1 MQQEIYPNQDFL
13 QAPRRRYLIC
23 GFMDLSYGGPFV
35 CFLWIVI
42 NMYVCVL
49 SFQGR
54 SPIYSHLN
62 RIALIIQGVVCLFF
76 VISALMSLY
85 SFTLNMPKQ
94 LRRSHRSTW
103 VMVIIFLI
111 VYFANMIVFCV
122 QTTPFLDWCLSKSR
136 SSTLNT
142 LANLPN
148 NSTVFTSNNIT
159 SFNSS
164 TVTSYQSIISGSDLY
179 NCTRLREDEIK
190 LSIVVFVILF
200 TIYVHFAFCF
210 WCYTQDRLKLQQ
222 QFYEAM
228 ESQNY
233 GNMMNNNPNM
243 MMGNNP
249 NMMMGNNPNMMMG
262 NNPNMMMNNIKP
274 NNAKEGVEYDEKE
287 QKSLAQLTRAV
298 FGRLRR

>member
-1 MQQEIYPNQDFL
+1 
-13 QAPRRRYLIC
+13 
-23 GFMDLSYGGPFV
+23 
-35 CFLWIVI
+35 
-42 NMYVCVL
+42 
-49 SFQGR
+49 
-54 SPIYSHLN
+54 
-62 RIALIIQGVVCLFF
+62 
-76 VISALMSLY
+76 
-85 SFTLNMPKQ
+85 MPKQ

-200 TIYVHFAFCF
+200 TIYVSWSLHM
-210 WCYTQDRLKLQQ
+210 RLTPKLII
-222 QFYEAM
+222 Y
-228 ESQNY
+228 
-233 GNMMNNNPNM
+233 
-243 MMGNNP
+243 
-249 NMMMGNNPNMMMG
+249 
-262 NNPNMMMNNIKP
+262 
-274 NNAKEGVEYDEKE
+274 
-287 QKSLAQLTRAV
+287 
-298 FGRLRR
+298 